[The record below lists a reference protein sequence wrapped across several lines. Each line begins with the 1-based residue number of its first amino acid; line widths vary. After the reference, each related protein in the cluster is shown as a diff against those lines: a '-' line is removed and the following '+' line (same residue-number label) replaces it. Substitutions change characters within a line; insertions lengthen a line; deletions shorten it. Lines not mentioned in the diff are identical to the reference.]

1 MERKLPQAEQGSR
14 EREAAAERT
23 PDADPRSRERRVVD
37 PGSRELPV
45 AGGPPRE
52 RRDAA
57 RNREA
62 ILAAAQRLFDR
73 EGPAA
78 VSMERVA
85 DEAGVGKGT
94 IYRRFGDRASLATAL
109 LDASERE
116 LQESLIRGSPPLGPG
131 APAVERLVAFG
142 HAWLDVLVRHGDIVL
157 ASEHGPVGTRF
168 RSAVYASHRAHVIL
182 LLREARPDADAD
194 YLTDAL
200 LAALGS
206 ELVLFLRTDRGMD
219 LDRVKGGW
227 SELVRSVAGDRA
239 SPR

>member
-1 MERKLPQAEQGSR
+1 MERDLPVAD
-14 EREAAAERT
+14 EA
-23 PDADPRSRERRVVD
+23 
-37 PGSRELPV
+37 SRELPV
-45 AGGPPRE
+45 AGQAPRE

-62 ILAAAQRLFDR
+62 ILTAAQRLFAS

-85 DEAGVGKGT
+85 EEAGVGKGT

-109 LDASERE
+109 LDTSERE

-131 APAVERLVAFG
+131 APPVERLVAFG
-142 HAWLDVLVRHGDIVL
+142 HAWLGVLARHGDIVL

-168 RSAVYASHRAHVIL
+168 RGAVYASHRAHVIL
-182 LLREARPDADAD
+182 LLREARPDADAE
-194 YLTDAL
+194 YLADAL
-200 LAALGS
+200 LAALGA

-219 LDRVKGGW
+219 LDRVKDGW
-227 SELVRSVAGDRA
+227 SELVRSVARGEGGTR
-239 SPR
+239 

>member
-1 MERKLPQAEQGSR
+1 MERELPVAE
-14 EREAAAERT
+14 EA
-23 PDADPRSRERRVVD
+23 
-37 PGSRELPV
+37 SRELPV
-45 AGGPPRE
+45 AGRSPRE

-62 ILAAAQRLFDR
+62 ILAAAQRLFER

-85 DEAGVGKGT
+85 EEAGVGKGT

-116 LQESLIRGSPPLGPG
+116 LQESLIRGAPPLGPG
-131 APAVERLVAFG
+131 APPVERLVAFG

-168 RSAVYASHRAHVIL
+168 RGAVYASHRAHVIL
-182 LLREARPDADAD
+182 LLREARPGADAD
-194 YLTDAL
+194 YLADAL
-200 LAALGS
+200 LAALAA

-219 LDRVKGGW
+219 LERVKAGW
-227 SELVRSVAGDRA
+227 TELVRSVVGAQAGT
-239 SPR
+239 P

>member
-1 MERKLPQAEQGSR
+1 MGRKLPLAEQESR
-14 EREAAAERT
+14 EHGGDRERA
-23 PDADPRSRERRVVD
+23 PDAGEASRERRAAD
-37 PGSRELPV
+37 PGARELPV
-45 AGGPPRE
+45 AGRPARE

-62 ILAAAQRLFDR
+62 ILVAAQRLFDR

-85 DEAGVGKGT
+85 EEAGVGKGT

-168 RSAVYASHRAHVIL
+168 RSAIYASHRAHVIL
-182 LLREARPDADAD
+182 LLREARPSADAD
-194 YLTDAL
+194 YLADAL

-206 ELVLFLRTDRGMD
+206 ELVLFLRTDRDMD
-219 LDRVKGGW
+219 LDRVKAGW
-227 SELVRSVAGDRA
+227 SALVRSVAG
-239 SPR
+239 

>member
-1 MERKLPQAEQGSR
+1 MERERAVAE
-14 EREAAAERT
+14 EAR
-23 PDADPRSRERRVVD
+23 
-37 PGSRELPV
+37 RELPV
-45 AGGPPRE
+45 AGQAPPE

-62 ILAAAQRLFDR
+62 ILAAARRLFER

-85 DEAGVGKGT
+85 EEAGVGKGT

-116 LQESLIRGSPPLGPG
+116 LQETLIRGAPPLGPG
-131 APAVERLVAFG
+131 APPVDRLVAFG

-168 RSAVYASHRAHVIL
+168 RSAVYASHRAHVTL
-182 LLREARPDADAD
+182 LLREARPEADAE

-206 ELVLFLRTDRGMD
+206 ELVLFMRTDRGLD
-219 LDRVKGGW
+219 LDRIKEGW
-227 SELVRSVAGDRA
+227 TGLVRSVAGE
-239 SPR
+239 P

>member
-1 MERKLPQAEQGSR
+1 MERESR
-14 EREAAAERT
+14 VAGDDTRDG
-23 PDADPRSRERRVVD
+23 DA
-37 PGSRELPV
+37 SRELPV
-45 AGGPPRE
+45 AGQPVRE

-62 ILAAAQRLFDR
+62 ILTAAQRLFER

-85 DEAGVGKGT
+85 EEAGVGKGT

-116 LQESLIRGSPPLGPG
+116 LQETLIRGAAPLGPG
-131 APAVERLVAFG
+131 APPAERLVAFG

-182 LLREARPDADAD
+182 LLREARPHADAE
-194 YLTDAL
+194 YLADAL
-200 LAALGS
+200 LAALAS
-206 ELVLFLRTDRGMD
+206 ELVLFLRTDRGLD
-219 LDRVKGGW
+219 LDRLKTGW
-227 SELVRSVAGDRA
+227 ADLVRSVAVERA
-239 SPR
+239 RPT

>member
-1 MERKLPQAEQGSR
+1 ME
-14 EREAAAERT
+14 
-23 PDADPRSRERRVVD
+23 
-37 PGSRELPV
+37 RELPV
-45 AGGPPRE
+45 AGQAPRE

-62 ILAAAQRLFDR
+62 ILAAAQRLFER

-85 DEAGVGKGT
+85 EEAGVGKGT

-116 LQESLIRGSPPLGPG
+116 LQEALIRGAPPLGPG
-131 APAVERLVAFG
+131 APPAERLVAFG

-168 RSAVYASHRAHVIL
+168 RGAVYASHRAHVTL
-182 LLREARPDADAD
+182 LLRDARPDADAE
-194 YLTDAL
+194 YLADAL
-200 LAALGS
+200 LATLGS
-206 ELVLFLRTDRGMD
+206 ELILFLRTDRAMG
-219 LDRVKGGW
+219 LERIKAGW
-227 SELVRSVAGDRA
+227 SELVHAVARA
-239 SPR
+239 EP